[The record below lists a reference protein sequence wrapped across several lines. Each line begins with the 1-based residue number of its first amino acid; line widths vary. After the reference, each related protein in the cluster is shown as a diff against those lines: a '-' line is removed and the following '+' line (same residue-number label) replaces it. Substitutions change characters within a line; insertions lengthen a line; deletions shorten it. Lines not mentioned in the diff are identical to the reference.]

1 MLTPPSLVEF
11 ADAPYP
17 PEAEAQGIEGA
28 VELLLTID
36 ESGQVTAVEVAE
48 EAGHGF
54 DEAASAAARRFRFDP
69 ARRDGEPIVARIR
82 YRYVFELSAPTE
94 PVEEAPAETPGEL
107 AGTVRSRSDDSA
119 LAGREVIVTS
129 ADESV
134 AERTTTDA
142 EGRFRFRDLSPGVY
156 RLTVLSPEHEDFVG
170 EETVVAGE
178 ETVLTYRLNE
188 VQSDEAVSF
197 GARAVVEAPPRE
209 AVRRTITREE
219 LTRVPGTRGDALRTV
234 ELLPGVGR
242 PAFGSGQLLVRGS
255 GPNDSQVFL
264 DGAAVPLLYHFGGL
278 TSFFNSQLLDRIDF
292 VPGNFSARYGRKVG
306 GILEVASRD
315 PAMDRVHGV
324 ADINLID
331 ASLLIEAPIND
342 ELSFAVAGRRS
353 YIDLWFENVI
363 PSDAFDVVT
372 APVYYDYQTAVS
384 WRPSVVDRFRF
395 LIYGSS
401 DQFNVVFSDPSDQD
415 PNLRGDLDLST
426 QFHRLFVGW
435 ERQLSDDVDQELQ
448 ISAGPTLL
456 NFSFGEDLRFDATF
470 WEIAFRGEWRAR
482 LNDRVRIIGGLDI
495 NLVPLTLDYTGP
507 PIQQSEG
514 QGQMDPLTDQQT
526 ENFSTDDVAY
536 RPAAYVEA
544 DLRPW
549 SWLRLV
555 LGLRL
560 DWYREIEAWGFDPRL
575 VSIASI
581 DDSNR
586 IKFGAGMFGQ
596 PPEFQESA
604 EDLGNPNLRP
614 IRALHLGLGYE
625 RDLDEGV
632 RTGIEV
638 FYKQLWDRPVGTER
652 GQAPGFVNEGV
663 GRIYGLE
670 LSGRIL
676 PQGRRYFGFLSYTL
690 SRSERRDLVGD
701 PWRLFD
707 FDQTHIL
714 SASFVYLLGSG
725 WELGGTFR
733 LVSGNPETTVV
744 PNGRLNLNSFTVR
757 PLNGQINAERAPFF
771 HRLDVRVAKKWQFA
785 DWNLTV
791 YLDVQN
797 AYNSTNPEGTLYDWR
812 FVESA
817 DLPGLPIIPSLGVR
831 GQL

>member
-1 MLTPPSLVEF
+1 M
-11 ADAPYP
+11 
-17 PEAEAQGIEGA
+17 
-28 VELLLTID
+28 LLTID
-36 ESGQVTAVEVAE
+36 TDGRVSEVEVAE
-48 EAGHGF
+48 GAGNGF
-54 DEAASAAARRFRFDP
+54 DEAATEAARRFRFEP

-82 YRYVFELSAPTE
+82 YRYVFELQADE
-94 PVEEAPAETPGEL
+94 PDEPIDPVPAAGDL
-107 AGTVRSRSDDSA
+107 VGTVRSRREDTPVPGCEVILTSDD
-119 LAGREVIVTS
+119 
-129 ADESV
+129 ESMAV
-134 AERTTTDA
+134 RARTDA
-142 EGRFRFRDLSPGVY
+142 EGTFRFRDLPPGEY
-156 RLTVLSPEHEDFVG
+156 RLTVLSDLHEDFVG
-170 EETVVAGE
+170 EETVVSGE
-178 ETVLTYRLNE
+178 ETVLTYRLE
-188 VQSDEAVSF
+188 ETRVEAEEDVAF
-197 GARAVVEAPPRE
+197 GARALVEAPPRE

-306 GILEVASRD
+306 GILEVATRD
-315 PAMDRVHGV
+315 PAIDQVHGV
-324 ADINLID
+324 ADINIID
-331 ASLLIEAPIND
+331 ASVLVEAPITE

-363 PSDAFDVVT
+363 PEDAFDVVT
-372 APVYYDYQTAVS
+372 APVYYDYQTALS

-426 QFHRLFVGW
+426 QFHRLYLGW
-435 ERQLSDDVDQELQ
+435 QRQLSEDVDQELQ
-448 ISAGPTLL
+448 LSAGPTLL

-470 WEIAFRGEWRAR
+470 WEIAFRAEWRAR
-482 LNDRVRIIGGLDI
+482 LNERVRVIGGLDI
-495 NLVPLTLDYTGP
+495 NLTPLTLDYIGP
-507 PIQQSEG
+507 PILQSEG
-514 QGQMDPLTDQQT
+514 QGQMNPLTDQET
-526 ENFSTDDVAY
+526 ENFSTEDVAY
-536 RPAAYVEA
+536 RPAAYIEA

-549 SWLRLV
+549 DWLRLV
-555 LGLRL
+555 IGLRL

-581 DDSNR
+581 DSDNR
-586 IKFGAGMFGQ
+586 IKLGVGMFGQ

-632 RTGIEV
+632 RTGVEV

-652 GQAPGFVNEGV
+652 GEPPGFINEGV

-676 PQGRRYFGFLSYTL
+676 PQGRRYFGFLSYTF
-690 SRSERRDLVGD
+690 SRSERRDLIGD

-733 LVSGNPETTVV
+733 LVSGNPETPVI

-757 PLNGQINAERAPFF
+757 PLNGRINTQRAPFF

-812 FVESA
+812 YVESA
-817 DLPGLPIIPSLGVR
+817 DVPGLPIIPSLGIR